1 MADFDE
7 IREKVNKLQGLL
19 KSEVVDVDLLKCLPG
34 MLPIAYQGMIYAVKT
49 KKPADPAYKDFQTL
63 EFKIS
68 LPANQCMNWN
78 SVHICFPIQIK
89 KSMAVPNDINA
100 NMVTVNKC
108 FVRWI

>member
-1 MADFDE
+1 
-7 IREKVNKLQGLL
+7 
-19 KSEVVDVDLLKCLPG
+19 
-34 MLPIAYQGMIYAVKT
+34 MLSLAYQGMIYAVKT

-89 KSMAVPNDINA
+89 KSMAVPNNINA
-100 NMVTVNKC
+100 NMVPSTNVLYAGSKKQTSKDTGMTHK
-108 FVRWI
+108 FYEKIDILTRY